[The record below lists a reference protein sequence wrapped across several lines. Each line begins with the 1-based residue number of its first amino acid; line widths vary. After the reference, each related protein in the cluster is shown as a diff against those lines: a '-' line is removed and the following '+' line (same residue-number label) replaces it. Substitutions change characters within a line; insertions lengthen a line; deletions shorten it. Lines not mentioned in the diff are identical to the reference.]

1 MGLSEHKYLTSWWS
15 IIIFPTKM
23 AICFW
28 HDHVNDDD
36 ESPHV
41 FADHFTMV
49 SGENLAKPMLE
60 QSIDTHPSSPSPV
73 FLF

>member
-1 MGLSEHKYLTSWWS
+1 
-15 IIIFPTKM
+15 M